1 MSASRNDIVFL
12 DIDGVLNSV
21 RYDRERTA
29 GEGNIDESR
38 MPLLQALLAAC
49 PARIVLSS
57 SWRKHWGPT
66 PCECDGIGEELNL
79 LFAKYGLKIFDKTP
93 VLETHGRAREIGAWL
108 LAHAAEVDRFVILDD
123 EFGGWG
129 ELSERLVRTNP
140 RIGRGLEERHVQEA
154 ILLLTR
160 ERNEA

>member
-1 MSASRNDIVFL
+1 MQAQRNNIVFL

-21 RYDRERTA
+21 KYDCERTA
-29 GEGNIDESR
+29 AQGNIDESR

-49 PARIVLSS
+49 PAQIVLSS

-66 PCECDGIGEELNL
+66 PCECDGIGEALNR

-93 VLETHGRAREIGAWL
+93 TLSTHGRAQEIGAWL
-108 LAHAAEVDRFVILDD
+108 DAHAAEVDRFVILDD

-129 ELSERLVRTNP
+129 ELAEHLVRTNP

-154 ILLLTR
+154 ISLLRAVET
-160 ERNEA
+160 